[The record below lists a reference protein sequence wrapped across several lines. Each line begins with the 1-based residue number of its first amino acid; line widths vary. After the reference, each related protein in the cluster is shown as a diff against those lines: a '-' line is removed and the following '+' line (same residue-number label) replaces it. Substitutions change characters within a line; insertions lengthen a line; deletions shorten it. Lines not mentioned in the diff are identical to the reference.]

1 MRSSRRALLA
11 SLALSA
17 GLFVSG
23 CGFSPMYGSQG
34 VSQGLSDILVETGR
48 EQVDFHL
55 QEALLDRMGARHA
68 SGPYTLRTESDV
80 TRSALGVG
88 ADAAVSRYAIGL
100 EVQYGLF
107 RDGDTDP
114 VMTGTVRSEASYNVP
129 RSVYASV
136 AAERDA
142 TERAAQLAA
151 ERIANQLVRALQD
164 ANFQ

>member
-164 ANFQ
+164 ANSQ

>member
-88 ADAAVSRYAIGL
+88 ADAAVSRYAISL

-164 ANFQ
+164 ANSQ

>member
-34 VSQGLSDILVETGR
+34 VSQGLSDIHVETGR

-68 SGPYTLRTESDV
+68 SGPFTLRTESDV

-114 VMTGTVRSEASYNVP
+114 VMTGIVRSEASYNVP
-129 RSVYASV
+129 VSVYASV

-164 ANFQ
+164 ANSQ